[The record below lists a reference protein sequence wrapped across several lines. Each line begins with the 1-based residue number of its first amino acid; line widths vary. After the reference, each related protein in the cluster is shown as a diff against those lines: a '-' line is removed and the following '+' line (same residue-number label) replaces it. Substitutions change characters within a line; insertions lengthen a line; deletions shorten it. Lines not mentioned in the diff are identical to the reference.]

1 MAPVLTLWAQ
11 FLLCLALIGLGGPE
25 LCRSGEAIARRTGL
39 SGSWIGLALLA
50 TVTSLPELVTGLSAA
65 GVAEAPDI
73 AAGDVLGS
81 CIFNL
86 AILGALVVGLRRRP
100 VFTVVSRTH
109 LMTAAFGVV
118 LLALALTGLLV
129 APRAALPAFGHVGV
143 FSLLLL
149 VAYALAMRAIF
160 TGEAA
165 QATPPAAASDGP
177 GPSLSAALARYI
189 GAAIVVAAA
198 GVWLPLVG
206 EQLAEAMHWK
216 QSFVGTLLIA
226 GATSMPEIVVTVAAA
241 RIGAIDM
248 AIGNLLGSNLFNV
261 LLLAFDDVAYRPG
274 PLLAAVAPI
283 HATTAAVALLMT
295 GIVLAALASA
305 GGTHQ
310 RQRWAGWALLL
321 AYLLNTWLV
330 YRDP

>member
-65 GVAEAPDI
+65 GFAEAPDL

-86 AILGALVVGLRRRP
+86 AILGALVVGLRRRA
-100 VFTVVSRTH
+100 VFTVISRTH

-149 VAYALAMRAIF
+149 VAYGLAMRAIF
-160 TGEAA
+160 AGEAA
-165 QATPPAAASDGP
+165 QATPAPAESG
-177 GPSLSAALARYI
+177 GPSLTVALVRYV

-216 QSFVGTLLIA
+216 QSFVGTLFIA

-283 HATTAAVALLMT
+283 HATSAAVALLMT
-295 GIVLAALASA
+295 GIVLAALAAA